1 MQEAEVVLGVLR
13 ERGRKGLPL
22 TQLYRQMFNK
32 DLYLAAY
39 GNIYSNQGAMTPGPS
54 QETADGMSED
64 LIDEVIGQMR
74 CERYRFAPAR
84 RVWIPKKNGK
94 LRPLGLPSWSGKL
107 VGEVVRLLLEAYYEP
122 RFSGRSHGFRKGRG
136 CHTALREIQSTWTGT
151 TWFIEGDISD
161 CFGSLDHD
169 VMTRILAEKIHDQ
182 RFLRLIGSMLK
193 AGFLEDWQY
202 HETLSGC
209 PQGGVVS
216 PILSNIYLSK
226 LDDFVERELI
236 PQYTR
241 GARRADNPAY
251 RRVER
256 SLGRARRRGDRAE
269 ARHLTRL
276 MRTLPST
283 DPMDPGYRRLR
294 YIRYADDHLLGFTG
308 PRAEAEQIK
317 ARLAEFL
324 RDDLGLELS
333 QAKTLITHARS
344 QRARFLGYDITVQ
357 HSSTKITNGRR
368 SVSGQIA
375 LRVPPEVVRAQC
387 ARYRQHGKPWPRP
400 RLQNLDDYD
409 IVRVY
414 GAEYAGV
421 VNYYLLAQDVWRL
434 SKLCWHAV
442 TSMLKTLAAKHHSTV
457 TKMAARYRAKIVTSD
472 GLRRCLEA
480 RLTREGK
487 QDLVARFGGIAL
499 RQHRRAVITA
509 PGPVPVRLPRKE
521 LLLRLR
527 RRYCELCDKGAT
539 VAVHQVAGL
548 RQLGMP
554 GPGQPAWAVLMAKMR
569 RKTLVVCAP
578 CHEHIHANPVAHAA

>member
-1 MQEAEVVLGVLR
+1 MQTAETVLGVLR
-13 ERGRKGLPL
+13 ERGRKGLPCNE
-22 TQLYRQMFNK
+22 LYRQMFNNS
-32 DLYLAAY
+32 LYLLAY
-39 GNIYSNQGAMTPGPS
+39 GNIYSNKGAMTPGACD
-54 QETADGMSED
+54 ETADGMSEAK
-64 LIDEVIGQMR
+64 IDEIIDR
-74 CERYRFAPAR
+74 LRHERYRFAPVR
-84 RVWIPKKNGK
+84 RVYIPKKNGK
-94 LRPLGLPSWSGKL
+94 LRPLGLPSWSDKL

-122 RFSGRSHGFRKGRG
+122 RFSDRSHGFRKGRG
-136 CHTALREIQSTWTGT
+136 CHTALREIHNTWTGT

-169 VMTRILAEKIHDQ
+169 VMTRILAENIRDQ
-182 RFLRLIGSMLK
+182 RYLRLIGSMLK

-324 RDDLGLELS
+324 REILGLELNDS
-333 QAKTLITHARS
+333 KTLISHART
-344 QRARFLGYDITVQ
+344 QPARFLGYDIIVQ
-357 HSSTKITNGRR
+357 HSSTKITRNRR
-368 SVSGQIA
+368 SVNGRIA
-375 LRVPPEVVRAQC
+375 LRVPPDVVKAQC
-387 ARYRQHGKPWPRP
+387 ARYRPK
-400 RLQNLDDYD
+400 
-409 IVRVY
+409 
-414 GAEYAGV
+414 
-421 VNYYLLAQDVWRL
+421 
-434 SKLCWHAV
+434 V
-442 TSMLKTLAAKHHSTV
+442 T
-457 TKMAARYRAKIVTSD
+457 TSD
-472 GLRRCLEA
+472 GLRTCFEA
-480 RLTREGK
+480 RRKRRGK
-487 QDLVARFGGIAL
+487 RDLVARFGGIIL
-499 RQHRRAVITA
+499 RQDRRAVVNDPA
-509 PGPVPVRLPRKE
+509 PVPVRVPRKE
-521 LLLRLR
+521 LLARLR
-527 RRYCELCDKGAT
+527 QRVCELCETGTT
-539 VAVHQVAGL
+539 VAVHQVAAL
-548 RQLGMP
+548 RQLGKP
-554 GPGQPAWAVLMAKMR
+554 GPDQPAWATVMARMR
-569 RKTLVVCAP
+569 RKTLIVCAP
-578 CHEHIHANPVAHAA
+578 CHDWIHANPVAHAA